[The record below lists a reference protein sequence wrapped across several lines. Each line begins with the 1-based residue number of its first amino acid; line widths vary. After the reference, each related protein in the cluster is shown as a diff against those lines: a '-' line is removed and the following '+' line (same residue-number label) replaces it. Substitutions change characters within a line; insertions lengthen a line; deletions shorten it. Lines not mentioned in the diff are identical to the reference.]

1 MVTTLDNA
9 LLEEILQQVRPLIG
23 QGKVA
28 DYIPALA
35 EVPAD
40 RLAIAVCTV
49 DGELFQAGDAA
60 ERFSIQSISKVLSL
74 TLALTR
80 YQEPEIWR
88 RVGKEPSGLPF
99 NSLLQLEMEQGK
111 PRNPFINPGALVVC
125 DMLQTRLSAP
135 KQRMLEVVR
144 QLADEDDLAYD
155 LRVARSE
162 FEHSD
167 RNAAIAYLMKSFGNF
182 ENDVITV
189 LQTYFHYCALRMS
202 CVELARSFVYLANH
216 GRDLSGEA
224 VISPL
229 QARQINALMMTS
241 GMYDG
246 AGEFA
251 YRVGMP
257 GKSGV
262 GGGIVAIV
270 PGELSIV
277 VWSPELDASGNSLAG
292 TAALELLSQRIG
304 RSIF

>member
-144 QLADEDDLAYD
+144 QLAGEDDLAYD

-202 CVELARSFVYLANH
+202 CVELARSFVYLANR

-229 QARQINALMMTS
+229 QAADQCS
-241 GMYDG
+241 D
-246 AGEFA
+246 
-251 YRVGMP
+251 
-257 GKSGV
+257 
-262 GGGIVAIV
+262 
-270 PGELSIV
+270 
-277 VWSPELDASGNSLAG
+277 DD
-292 TAALELLSQRIG
+292 QRHV
-304 RSIF
+304 

>member
-1 MVTTLDNA
+1 
-9 LLEEILQQVRPLIG
+9 
-23 QGKVA
+23 
-28 DYIPALA
+28 
-35 EVPAD
+35 
-40 RLAIAVCTV
+40 
-49 DGELFQAGDAA
+49 
-60 ERFSIQSISKVLSL
+60 
-74 TLALTR
+74 
-80 YQEPEIWR
+80 
-88 RVGKEPSGLPF
+88 
-99 NSLLQLEMEQGK
+99 
-111 PRNPFINPGALVVC
+111 
-125 DMLQTRLSAP
+125 MLQTRLSAP

-144 QLADEDDLAYD
+144 QLAGVDDLSYD
-155 LRVARSE
+155 IRVARSE

-182 ENDVITV
+182 DNDVLTV

-202 CVELARSFVYLANH
+202 CVELARSFVYLANQ
-216 GRDLSGEA
+216 GRTLDGEE

-262 GGGIVAIV
+262 GGGIIAIV
-270 PGELSIV
+270 PDELSIV

-292 TAALELLSQRIG
+292 TAALELLSQRIS

>member
-1 MVTTLDNA
+1 
-9 LLEEILQQVRPLIG
+9 
-23 QGKVA
+23 
-28 DYIPALA
+28 
-35 EVPAD
+35 
-40 RLAIAVCTV
+40 
-49 DGELFQAGDAA
+49 
-60 ERFSIQSISKVLSL
+60 
-74 TLALTR
+74 
-80 YQEPEIWR
+80 
-88 RVGKEPSGLPF
+88 
-99 NSLLQLEMEQGK
+99 
-111 PRNPFINPGALVVC
+111 
-125 DMLQTRLSAP
+125 MLQTRLSAP

-144 QLADEDDLAYD
+144 QLAGEDDLAYD

-270 PGELSIV
+270 PDELSIV